1 MLIKIRKI
9 YWTSE
14 CFQYLILSLTAFRK
28 EEKKEKGLPQ
38 QTSDHDSVTRNETS
52 GQLLQKTGKAGD
64 YQPLDLQDGEKRA
77 L

>member
-1 MLIKIRKI
+1 MLIKTRKI

-28 EEKKEKGLPQ
+28 GKKKKGLPQ
-38 QTSDHDSVTRNETS
+38 QTSDNDSVTRNETS
-52 GQLLQKTGKAGD
+52 GQLLHKTGKAGD
-64 YQPLDLQDGEKRA
+64 YQPLDLRDGEKRA